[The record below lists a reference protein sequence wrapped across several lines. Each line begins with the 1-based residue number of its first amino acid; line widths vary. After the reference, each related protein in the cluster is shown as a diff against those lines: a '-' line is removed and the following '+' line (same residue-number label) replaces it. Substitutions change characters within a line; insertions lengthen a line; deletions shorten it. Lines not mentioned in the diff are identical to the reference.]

1 MLQTLTKSSADWV
14 LDMELQ
20 RNPIA
25 SNKPCVRIGTKPL
38 LNRLIDD
45 NQERT
50 NFFGVFADFLDV
62 LQRDEKHVLR
72 IVFY

>member
-1 MLQTLTKSSADWV
+1 MLQTLTKSSADWI

-25 SNKPCVRIGTKPL
+25 SNKPSVSIGTKPL

-50 NFFGVFADFLDV
+50 NFFGVFANFLDV

>member
-1 MLQTLTKSSADWV
+1 MLQTLTKSSADWI

-20 RNPIA
+20 RNSIA
-25 SNKPCVRIGTKPL
+25 SNKASVSIGTKPL

-45 NQERT
+45 NKERT
-50 NFFGVFADFLDV
+50 NFFGVFANFFDV
-62 LQRDEKHVLR
+62 LQRDEKDVLR